1 MVFTDYSKFR
11 NEFESLIQHYSKFII
26 TGHSSPDPDCVSSCI
41 LMQKVLKDVYNIDSS
56 IILRDRIKP
65 MYSEVLSNTQK
76 INFGNPFSSVDSET
90 LIILLDANE
99 FKRVGR
105 ENGNKKFRSVCID
118 HHESEPDD
126 FDLYLYD
133 YKNASSTVE
142 IIYQVWKNSLTLEL
156 KDANNITCGI
166 LDDTGGLLYVK
177 PYQTLLVVGELMKIG
192 VNLQDLKTK
201 LFAIHAKPY
210 ELFKFM
216 IETSKLENGF
226 VSFLV
231 NEKNMRGYTT
241 ENLAHAKEMIT
252 KNVYYY
258 LADADWGAII
268 YPIETAQAK
277 ARLLSRGQINV
288 NLIAG
293 KFGGGGHKQSS
304 GCKMKGTP
312 EMLLAEFQKINQN
325 IRDNNL

>member
-1 MVFTDYSKFR
+1 MIFTDYSKFR
-11 NEFESLIQHYSKFII
+11 NEFESLIAHYSKFII

-41 LMQKVLKDVYNIDSS
+41 LMQKVLKEIYKIDSNV
-56 IILRDRIKP
+56 ILRDRIKP
-65 MYSEVLSNTQK
+65 MYTEILSDTEK
-76 INFGNPFSSVDSET
+76 VNFGNPFASVDSET

-99 FKRVGR
+99 FRRVGR

-118 HHESEPDD
+118 HHESDPDD
-126 FDLYLYD
+126 FDLYLCD

-142 IIYQVWKNSLTLEL
+142 ILYQVWKNNLNLEL
-156 KDANNITCGI
+156 ADANNIACGI
-166 LDDTGGLLYVK
+166 MDDTGGLLYVQ

-192 VNLQDLKTK
+192 VNLQDLKTR
-201 LFAIHAKPY
+201 LFAIHLKPY

-231 NEKNMRGYTT
+231 TEEDLKGYTSDD
-241 ENLAHAKEMIT
+241 LAHAKEMIT

-268 YPIETAQAK
+268 YPIETGQAK
-277 ARLLSRGQINV
+277 ARLLSRGTVNV
-288 NLIAG
+288 NLIAK

-304 GCKMKGTP
+304 GCKLKGKP
-312 EMLLAEFQKINQN
+312 ETLLAEFQKINQN